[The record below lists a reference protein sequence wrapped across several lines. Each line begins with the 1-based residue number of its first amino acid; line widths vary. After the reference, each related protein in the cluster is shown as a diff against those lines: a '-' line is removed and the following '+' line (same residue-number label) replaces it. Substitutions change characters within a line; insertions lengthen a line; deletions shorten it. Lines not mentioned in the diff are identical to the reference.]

1 MNNKL
6 NVWKWLVDIVKSDNR
21 SFIIGILLIS
31 NTFTINMYFDQRA
44 KYDTLSDKY
53 IELSESIRKE
63 INLEKDERINEL
75 RTIVIRLNEELTK
88 IKITNNDNDENE

>member
-6 NVWKWLVDIVKSDNR
+6 NIWKWLVDIVKSDNR

-31 NTFTINMYFDQRA
+31 NTFTINMYFDQRV

-53 IELSESIRKE
+53 IDLSECIRKE
-63 INLEKDERINEL
+63 INLEKDARINEL
-75 RTIVIRLNEELTK
+75 RTLVIRLNEEIIK
-88 IKITNNDNDENE
+88 IKITNDDE

>member
-31 NTFTINMYFDQRA
+31 NTFTINMYFDQRV

-53 IELSESIRKE
+53 IELSETIRKE

-75 RTIVIRLNEELTK
+75 RNVVIRLNDELNK
-88 IKITNNDNDENE
+88 IKRTNNDDDE